1 MIYAAATAR
10 LDVPEA
16 FGRRV
21 DRNAMLLETAA
32 RAPIPAPARWYDDA
46 LLASGSGAAR

>member
-16 FGRRV
+16 FGRR
-21 DRNAMLLETAA
+21 DAGDAMPPSAVARTA
-32 RAPIPAPARWYDDA
+32 IPAPTRWYDDA